1 MSPVIDGVPARFP
14 EAPIESPASD
24 SRRGDPPPPERDLSP
39 TPFERLLRGLG
50 STIERG
56 ERIVARAAG
65 GYAKLDAAELIALQA
80 GIYRY
85 SEAVDLVAKL
95 VDRGTGAVRTV
106 LQGGH

>member
-1 MSPVIDGVPARFP
+1 MSSVIDGVPVRSP
-14 EAPIESPASD
+14 EAPIESLSSESKRAE
-24 SRRGDPPPPERDLSP
+24 PPPPEREISP
-39 TPFERLLRGLG
+39 TAFERVLRGLG
-50 STIERG
+50 ATIERG
-56 ERIVARAAG
+56 ERIVAGASG